1 MAAQAC
7 SGSSLPLASVAQ
19 AKTLCWCRLH
29 SFPRI
34 SPDDFLEGRARAGW
48 IRAWEGFFFMENAM
62 RRQCVCLR
70 MLCCVGQRSSLG
82 PSAAPHTPSP
92 QMCGVLGL
100 SGGVSNAGGFAPG
113 WGCSPE
119 PHTMLQTRDAWNP
132 AIESELCRLEKS
144 SKTP

>member
-1 MAAQAC
+1 MDQGLGRVFYGECNEKAMCVPEDA
-7 SGSSLPLASVAQ
+7 V
-19 AKTLCWCRLH
+19 LCGAEH
-29 SFPRI
+29 
-34 SPDDFLEGRARAGW
+34 RA
-48 IRAWEGFFFMENAM
+48 
-62 RRQCVCLR
+62 
-70 MLCCVGQRSSLG
+70 LG

-92 QMCGVLGL
+92 QMCGMLGL